1 MKLYVLTSC
10 FTDECG
16 GVTRTPAV
24 FTTLEAAQTA
34 LDTEFNS
41 IPLENLDETMDSQ
54 CTDFS
59 NPECVENDGF
69 GFAYVYYKDGSMS
82 YYEIYEVDC
91 EI

>member
-1 MKLYVLTSC
+1 MKLYVLASC

-24 FTTLEAAQTA
+24 FTNLKDAQNALQEEFDSIDLEV
-34 LDTEFNS
+34 
-41 IPLENLDETMDSQ
+41 LDETMDTQ

-59 NPECVENDGF
+59 NPDCVENDGF
-69 GFAYVYYKDGSMS
+69 GLAYVYYKDVSMS